1 MAIKSKGG
9 RAVVKGGLNLNV
21 TKEEAA
27 FMVAKLRQ
35 AQYTGEEFDLYY
47 HILQK
52 LIKIIK

>member
-9 RAVVKGGLNLNV
+9 RAVVKGGLNLNI
-21 TKEEAA
+21 TKDEAA